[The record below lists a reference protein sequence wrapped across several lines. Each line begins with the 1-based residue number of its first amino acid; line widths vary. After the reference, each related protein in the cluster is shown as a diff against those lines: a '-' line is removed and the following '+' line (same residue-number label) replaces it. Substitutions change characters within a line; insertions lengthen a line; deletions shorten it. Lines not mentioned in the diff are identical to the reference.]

1 MRVIL
6 AKQNFSFSL
15 MVHAKQHVSS
25 NTTYYFKTILHV
37 PVLHNPP
44 PHTHC
49 FSQFPHTVPEPPVL
63 PLALPLISTNTK
75 DLG

>member
-15 MVHAKQHVSS
+15 MVHAKQHVST

-37 PVLHNPP
+37 PVLHNPH
-44 PHTHC
+44 HTHTV
-49 FSQFPHTVPEPPVL
+49 SLSFPTLYPSLQSYLWLYP
-63 PLALPLISTNTK
+63 S
-75 DLG
+75 